1 MVKRKRSKTNGDMPV
16 QVIAGRDGKPAFA
29 VVPIEAFMML
39 LAYACEGVK
48 ETSNKTDRP
57 LYLKRWTQDEFE
69 QLLSKNWKTETSR
82 PLVINSILTNLGRI
96 YDWDIDDSAVRPSD
110 DEDISVY
117 DEAKAREE
125 ESFPLEIADRMIGGE
140 NLIKVFREYRSLT
153 QKQLAKKADTSA
165 AYLSQI
171 ETGRRAGSIKLLRRL
186 AGALDVEV
194 EDLI

>member
-1 MVKRKRSKTNGDMPV
+1 MVKGKRSKTNGDMPV

-29 VVPIEAFMML
+29 VVPFEAFSTL
-39 LAYACEGVK
+39 LTYARKGAAED
-48 ETSNKTDRP
+48 SNTLGP
-57 LYLKRWTQDEFE
+57 LKKLEW
-69 QLLSKNWKTETSR
+69 NWNK
-82 PLVINSILTNLGRI
+82 LAANN
-96 YDWDIDDSAVRPSD
+96 
-110 DEDISVY
+110 DEDIAVY
-117 DEAKAREE
+117 DDAKTREE

-140 NLIKVFREYRSLT
+140 NPTKVFREYRGLT
-153 QKQLAKKADTSA
+153 QKQLAKKTGTSA